1 MNQSDGKGFYELELD
16 AKVTLVGQLLLT
28 TGTAFLSLGQI
39 FKLMKSN
46 QLPTVPINQPSTTTT
61 PERPVSLY
69 SPKRNYFES

>member
-1 MNQSDGKGFYELELD
+1 MNQSDGKGFQQLELD
-16 AKVTLVGQLLLT
+16 AKVTLIGQLLLT

-46 QLPTVPINQPSTTTT
+46 QLPTVPINQPTTTH
-61 PERPVSLY
+61 EKPVSLY